1 MVEDVHLIL
10 APGLLT
16 IVAHG
21 DDVFEGVISLIVV
34 ESKHVDPP
42 LYFNVLSRF
51 VSHSD
56 DVLAL
61 SSHMD
66 MGLFE
71 YLSVSCDITLSTP
84 HSPTS
89 QIFDIDD
96 EISQHDSDKDSS
108 STSNPSPT
116 DQKVSPIIG
125 DTEIVDFVQRT
136 NLKS

>member
-1 MVEDVHLIL
+1 MH
-10 APGLLT
+10 
-16 IVAHG
+16 
-21 DDVFEGVISLIVV
+21 
-34 ESKHVDPP
+34 
-42 LYFNVLSRF
+42 
-51 VSHSD
+51 
-56 DVLAL
+56 
-61 SSHMD
+61 
-66 MGLFE
+66 
-71 YLSVSCDITLSTP
+71 VSCDISLSVP

>member
-10 APGLLT
+10 ASGLLT

-51 VSHSD
+51 VSHSN

-61 SSHMD
+61 SSYIWIWVFLSIC
-66 MGLFE
+66 LFLVTSL
-71 YLSVSCDITLSTP
+71 YLHPIHP
-84 HSPTS
+84 HHRYL
-89 QIFDIDD
+89 I
-96 EISQHDSDKDSS
+96 
-108 STSNPSPT
+108 
-116 DQKVSPIIG
+116 
-125 DTEIVDFVQRT
+125 
-136 NLKS
+136 